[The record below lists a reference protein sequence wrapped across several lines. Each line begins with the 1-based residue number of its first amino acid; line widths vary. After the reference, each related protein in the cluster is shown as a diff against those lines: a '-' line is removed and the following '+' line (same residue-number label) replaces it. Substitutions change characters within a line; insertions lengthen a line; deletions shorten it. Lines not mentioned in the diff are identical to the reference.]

1 MEYIKRKIT
10 DKVNEAHKY
19 FPVTLIT
26 GPRQSGKTTLCRHL
40 FPDYKFVNLE
50 SITMRR
56 SAIDDPEG
64 FIASLGSKAI
74 IDEAHNAPEIL
85 SVIQSKVDE
94 DKSLRYLLTGSCNFA
109 LMNKVSQSLAGRV
122 AIFTLL
128 PFAMEELSGE
138 YLASATNAIEFNG
151 FYPGVIADKKPVDL
165 FYDNYYT
172 TYVERDVRDL
182 LNIKNIDKFDRFI
195 RLCAGRVSG
204 EFNASSLSNEVGV
217 SSTTVSEWLSILN
230 ASFITYTLQPY
241 YANIGKRLTKVPKL
255 YFYDTGLMVYLL
267 GIMTPEQLDTH
278 PLRGAVFENMIVSEM
293 MKTAYNSSRKPALYF
308 YREQSGKEV
317 DLLQESPQGIDL
329 FEIKSSQTYRK
340 EFILPMDYL
349 KGIIGQD
356 AVHSTLIYDGAT
368 IAPSIYNFRDYFS
381 GDYSR

>member
-1 MEYIKRKIT
+1 MEA
-10 DKVNEAHKY
+10 DKY
-19 FPVTLIT
+19 FPVLLIT
-26 GPRQSGKTTLCRHL
+26 GPRQSGKTTLCRNL

-64 FIASLGSKAI
+64 FVSSLGQKAI
-74 IDEAHNAPEIL
+74 IDEAHNVPEL
-85 SVIQSKVDE
+85 MSVIQAKVDE
-94 DKSLRYLLTGSCNFA
+94 DKSMRFVLTGSCNFA
-109 LMNKVSQSLAGRV
+109 LMDKVSQSLAGRV

-128 PFAMEELSGE
+128 PFALEELTDDYVSNP
-138 YLASATNAIEFNG
+138 TNKIEFNG
-151 FYPGVIADKKPVDL
+151 FYPGVIADRKPVDL

-182 LNIKNIDKFDRFI
+182 LNIKNIDKFDRFV

-204 EFNASSLSNEVGV
+204 EFNATSLSNEVGV

-241 YANIGKRLTKVPKL
+241 FANIGKRLTKVPKL

-267 GIMTPEQLDTH
+267 GITSPEQLDTH

-293 MKTAYNSSRKPALYF
+293 IKRSYNDNHKPSLYF

-317 DLLQESPQGIDL
+317 DLLQETSDGINL
-329 FEIKSSQTYRK
+329 FEIKAAQTYRK
-340 EFILPMDYL
+340 DFVMPMDYL
-349 KGIIGQD
+349 KGIIKNET
-356 AVHSTLIYDGAT
+356 VHPTLIYDGAT
-368 IAPSIYNFRDYFS
+368 ITPSIYNYRDYFKM
-381 GDYSR
+381 

>member
-1 MEYIKRKIT
+1 MDYIRRKIS
-10 DKVNEAHKY
+10 DKVKEAHNY
-19 FPVTLIT
+19 FPMTLIT

-40 FPDYKFVNLE
+40 FPEYKFVNLE

-74 IDEAHNAPEIL
+74 IDEAHNVPEL
-85 SVIQSKVDE
+85 MSVIQAKVDE
-94 DKSLRYLLTGSCNFA
+94 DKSMRFVLTGSCNFA
-109 LMNKVSQSLAGRV
+109 LMNRVSQSLAGRV

-128 PFAMEELSGE
+128 PFALDELTDE
-138 YLASATNAIEFNG
+138 YVSNPTDRIEFNG
-151 FYPGVIADKKPVDL
+151 FYPGVIADRKPVDL

-182 LNIKNIDKFDRFI
+182 LNIKNIDKFDRFV

-204 EFNASSLSNEVGV
+204 EFNATSLSNEVGV

-241 YANIGKRLTKVPKL
+241 FANIGKRLTKVPKL

-267 GIMTPEQLDTH
+267 GITSPEQLDTH

-293 MKTAYNSSRKPALYF
+293 IKRAYNDNHKPSLYF

-317 DLLQESPQGIDL
+317 DLLQESADGIDL

-349 KGIIGQD
+349 KGVIKQENIRR
-356 AVHSTLIYDGAT
+356 TLIYDGAT
-368 IAPSIYNFRDYFS
+368 IAPSIYNFRDYFKM
-381 GDYSR
+381 